1 MKGLIGSVEVRAWRR
16 ASAVRGGVV
25 SGSDLPVVKRLATIE
40 GKERRSRSRRG
51 SVRWGRLALV
61 MCVWRGRSMVGLW
74 LASQLVSLSAT
85 RVNSLAGQWW
95 GTGGG
100 GGEGA
105 VTPPTGAVGGGGG
118 VASFLP

>member
-1 MKGLIGSVEVRAWRR
+1 MGWVEVRAWVM
-16 ASAVRGGVV
+16 ASAVRGGGV
-25 SGSDLPVVKRLATIE
+25 SGSDLAEVKREATIE

-74 LASQLVSLSAT
+74 SASQLVSLSAT

-95 GTGGG
+95 GTGGRG
-100 GGEGA
+100 GAGT